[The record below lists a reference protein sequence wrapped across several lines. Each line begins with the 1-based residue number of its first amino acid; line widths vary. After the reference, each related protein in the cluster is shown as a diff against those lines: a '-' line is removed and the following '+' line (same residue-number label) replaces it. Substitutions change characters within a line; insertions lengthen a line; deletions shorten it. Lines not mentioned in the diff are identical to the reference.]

1 MKRLKPVLSLRI
13 GGQPART
20 IASLGG
26 QGGIT
31 LIVLVGDD
39 DYHVVHQRPGG
50 SLCHR
55 FGPLSMQAA
64 VDAAERVLAG
74 RERSVTGDGMAAVA
88 GLTVQL
94 AATSAERD
102 ALRARLETE
111 LTPHDPLA

>member
-39 DYHVVHQRPGG
+39 DYHVVFQSAAGG
-50 SLCHR
+50 LHHR
-55 FGPLSMQAA
+55 LGPLSMDAA
-64 VDAAERVLAG
+64 IAAAERVMSG